1 MSFDLSLEELQFDSV
16 TIEPFSSFDANQAPT
31 YGASVAYTAQIV
43 PATERIIN
51 AQGREVTSTATVIIQ
66 ERVAVDHRSRITL
79 PSGFTPRTPPIQRV
93 EPMGGL
99 GLDHTR
105 IWL

>member
-1 MSFDLSLEELQFDSV
+1 MSFDLALEELQFDTV
-16 TIEPFSSFDANQAPT
+16 TIEPFSSFDASQAPT
-31 YGASVAYTAQIV
+31 YGAAVTYTAQVI

-66 ERVAVDHRSRITL
+66 NRVAVDHRSRITL
-79 PSGFTPRTPPIQRV
+79 PAGFTPQTPPIQRV
-93 EPMGGL
+93 EPMIGL

>member
-1 MSFDLSLEELQFDSV
+1 MSWDAALEELQFDTV
-16 TIEPFSSFDANQAPT
+16 TIEPFVSLDSNQAAT
-31 YGASVAYTAQIV
+31 YGDAVEYAAQVV

-51 AQGREVTSTATVIIQ
+51 AQGREVTSTATVIIG
-66 ERVAVDHRSRITL
+66 ERIAVDHRSRITL
-79 PSGFTPRTPPIQRV
+79 PTGFSPSQPPIQRV
-93 EPMGGL
+93 EPMAGL

>member
-1 MSFDLSLEELQFDSV
+1 MSFDLALEELQFDTV
-16 TIEPFSSFDANQAPT
+16 TIEPFSAFDANQAPT
-31 YGASVAYTAQIV
+31 YGAAVTYTAQVV

-51 AQGREVTSTATVIIQ
+51 AQGREVTSTASVIIQ

-79 PSGFTPRTPPIQRV
+79 PTGFIPNQPPIQRV
-93 EPMGGL
+93 EPLAGL

>member
-1 MSFDLSLEELQFDSV
+1 MSFDTALEELQFDTV
-16 TIEPFSSFDANQAPT
+16 TIEPFTSFDVNQAPV
-31 YGASVAYTAQIV
+31 YGTAVTYTAQVI
-43 PATERIIN
+43 PASERIIN

-66 ERVAVDHRSRITL
+66 ERIAVDHRSRITL
-79 PSGFTPRTPPIQRV
+79 PTGFSPNQPPIQRV
-93 EPMGGL
+93 EPLAGL